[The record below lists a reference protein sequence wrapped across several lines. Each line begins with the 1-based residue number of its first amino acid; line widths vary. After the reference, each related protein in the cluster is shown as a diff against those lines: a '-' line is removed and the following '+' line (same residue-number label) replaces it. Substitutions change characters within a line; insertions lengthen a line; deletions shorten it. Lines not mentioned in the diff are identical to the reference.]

1 MARKR
6 LNVKTMKR
14 TMTLEEEE
22 RLYGYLEGKHCALDE
37 RRDGNHF
44 YMNMQM
50 WFSGNRNIWR
60 AFREGYLAY
69 ELPAKPREFDQ
80 SWRNYKIV
88 GPPPPVGSF

>member
-1 MARKR
+1 MRKI
-6 LNVKTMKR
+6 NVTKR

-37 RRDGNHF
+37 QRDGANF

-60 AFREGYLAY
+60 SFREGYLKHTKGRA
-69 ELPAKPREFDQ
+69 PRKFDQ
-80 SWRNYKIV
+80 SWRNV
-88 GPPPPVGSF
+88 PLPANPPAVGSF

>member
-1 MARKR
+1 MRNK
-6 LNVKTMKR
+6 VTKR

-22 RLYGYLEGKHCALDE
+22 RLYGYIEGKHCALDE
-37 RRDGNHF
+37 QRDGSNF

-50 WFSGNRNIWR
+50 LVSGNRNIWR
-60 AFREGYLAY
+60 SFREGYL
-69 ELPAKPREFDQ
+69 EHTKGMKPRQFDQ